1 MHYKGFNETSK
12 EFNSN
17 SFAKIFNNKEV
28 ILDNILENDNCIK
41 NLRINPNNPLKG
53 FFTTGNIK
61 ILIRYCIKFDHNSYK
76 ESDKENKIRNNL
88 CQLLCSPCV
97 LLFKQSIHNIKH
109 SSNLF
114 YRYKNA
120 QKNNTIKKEEYGE
133 NESITLK
140 TIKFNS

>member
-1 MHYKGFNETSK
+1 MHYKTLDESSK
-12 EFNSN
+12 ESNSN
-17 SFAKIFNNKEV
+17 SFAKFFNNKEV
-28 ILDNILENDNCIK
+28 ILDNILENDNYIN

-76 ESDKENKIRNNL
+76 ESERENKIIHNL

-109 SSNLF
+109 SNNIF

-120 QKNNTIKKEEYGE
+120 QKNNTIKKEEYAE
-133 NESITLK
+133 NETITLR